1 MALLLLRGFLECF
14 IIRIALILVQRTK
27 EKLNFVL
34 TKFESQDQKKEIK
47 RNIKS
52 ISYEIIFLISGK
64 LIVLANMVRPSPNI
78 TDAQ

>member
-47 RNIKS
+47 RNIKP